1 MDIDIG
7 PDGKLG
13 LSPGSNITAI
23 FWNPDLL
30 FELEKE
36 RCRRNIWSFPR
47 RCRRFHRIL
56 TRTGLKFMP
65 AGVYEDQ
72 GCLVVSFE
80 ECFLPEIPADK
91 SARDQ

>member
-1 MDIDIG
+1 MQ
-7 PDGKLG
+7 
-13 LSPGSNITAI
+13 AI
-23 FWNPDLL
+23 
-30 FELEKE
+30 
-36 RCRRNIWSFPR
+36 SS
-47 RCRRFHRIL
+47 HL

-72 GCLVVSFE
+72 DCLVVSFE